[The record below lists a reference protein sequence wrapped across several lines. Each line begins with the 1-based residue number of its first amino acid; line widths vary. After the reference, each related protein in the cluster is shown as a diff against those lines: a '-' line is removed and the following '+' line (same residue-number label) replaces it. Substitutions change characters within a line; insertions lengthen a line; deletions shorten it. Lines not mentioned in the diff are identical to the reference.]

1 MIDDVFEVIGCL
13 GRMVLF
19 LFLIGLPLSAIL
31 GPSQKK
37 MMQTARKSGSMYHY
51 AEYVQKHPDGRYV
64 SEAEDSVYSL
74 CARKGDFQ
82 DYVEIFPSGKHI
94 PELEK
99 KAQNAYDDALKAHSI
114 EIWKQFKEN
123 HPTAFHADA
132 DAQIEELWYHEVDAW
147 QEASNLNTAASYA
160 KYLELHPKGK
170 HHRQA
175 EKRLI
180 DLEVDAAFAGKHG
193 NLPSMEKGYS
203 TGTSYS
209 IVEIENQTQYDLTV
223 SYSGPD
229 NKRIVIAPGATRSVR
244 IGNGNY
250 RVAAFVGNGVRP
262 FAGTESLD
270 GSHFSSSFYI
280 SRNGYP
286 TNPLHNLHNNGF

>member
-1 MIDDVFEVIGCL
+1 MSNNSGSGCL
-13 GRMVLF
+13 GQILAMA
-19 LFLIGLPLSAIL
+19 LIGVCFVLADTCEQTE
-31 GPSQKK
+31 GK
-37 MMQTARKSGSMYHY
+37 MMREARKHSSVSYY
-51 AEYVQKHPDGRYV
+51 ASYLNKHPNGRYV

-74 CARKGDFQ
+74 CAKKGDFQ

-94 PELEK
+94 AELEK
-99 KAQNAYDDALKAHSI
+99 DAKKAYNEALNAHSI
-114 EIWKQFKEN
+114 EKWRKFKEN
-123 HPTAFHADA
+123 YPTAFHADA

-170 HHRQA
+170 HRRQA

-180 DLEVDAAFAGKHG
+180 DLEVDSAFAGKHG
-193 NLPSMEKGYS
+193 TLPAMDKGYS

-209 IVEIENQTQYDLTV
+209 VVEIENQTQYDLTV

-262 FAGTESLD
+262 FAGTEHLD

-280 SRNGYP
+280 SSSGYHTYP
-286 TNPLHNLHNNGF
+286 SYKRY